1 MISVLFLAMSDYI
14 TRYFDEKDL
23 DDQVYEVESPNG
35 TVNFIST
42 GDVIWALKT
51 SEGDARR
58 SIQRVLHQ
66 LDLCNGDVH
75 HFLKHMAKGLALSI
89 PM

>member
-1 MISVLFLAMSDYI
+1 MTSVLFLAMSDYI

-23 DDQVYEVESPNG
+23 DDQVYEVESANG

>member
-1 MISVLFLAMSDYI
+1 MTSALFLAMSDYI
-14 TRYFDEKDL
+14 TRFFDEKDL
-23 DDQVYEVESPNG
+23 DDQVYEVASPNG
-35 TVNFIST
+35 TVNFISSR
-42 GDVIWALKT
+42 DVIWMLKT

-58 SIQRVLHQ
+58 SIQRVLHE

-75 HFLKHMAKGLALSI
+75 HFLKHMATGLALSI